1 MADVEPVKQEAPEP
15 KVKFED
21 FWGEDARLLQVKVDA
36 KCMLAMPDRLL
47 RGPLARIVA
56 RSKGKEGMDAVQAFC
71 RDAGLAWYERY
82 RERKGRATK
91 ERRDEILALVPTPH
105 VGEPMG
111 RVFVDLSKDIKA
123 ESFGRVLATRFRA
136 TPQGRSMAL
145 REAILEALL
154 EARGA

>member
-1 MADVEPVKQEAPEP
+1 MADDQPAKDQAPEP

-21 FWGEDARLLQVKVDA
+21 FWGEDARLIQVKVDA
-36 KCMLAMPDRLL
+36 KCMLALPDRFL
-47 RGPLARIVA
+47 RGPLARIAA
-56 RSKGKEGMDAVQAFC
+56 RKQGNDSLLAIQAFC
-71 RDAGLAWYERY
+71 REAGIAWYERY
-82 RERKGRATK
+82 RERKGRATP

-111 RVFVDLSKDIKA
+111 RVFVDLSKDIRA
-123 ESFGRVLATRFRA
+123 EAFGRVLATRFRPS
-136 TPQGRSMAL
+136 PQGRSMAM